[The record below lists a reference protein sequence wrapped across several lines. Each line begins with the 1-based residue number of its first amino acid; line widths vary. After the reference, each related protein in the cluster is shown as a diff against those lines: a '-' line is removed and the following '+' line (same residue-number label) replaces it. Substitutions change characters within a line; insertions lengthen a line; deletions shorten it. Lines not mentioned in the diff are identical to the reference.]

1 VAPGIRLTQN
11 LHRREAKENV
21 MKHQKNNLPT
31 PFGLTCPP
39 SAARQRPL
47 IAMTLAL
54 ALGAVATTG
63 RAEITEDCILEGT
76 VDMRKAE
83 QIGQPVYVRFEEA
96 YQGKEAR
103 CTLNQHNNRR
113 RVKFISS
120 PDLHDFSELDHGSRV
135 RYRYVER
142 DGEPGRWQLI
152 EVTDSRK

>member
-1 VAPGIRLTQN
+1 
-11 LHRREAKENV
+11 
-21 MKHQKNNLPT
+21 MKNQKNNTPT
-31 PFGLTCPP
+31 RFGCTPP
-39 SAARQRPL
+39 PPAARFRSL
-47 IAMTLAL
+47 VAMTLAL
-54 ALGAVATTG
+54 GLGAAAATG
-63 RAEITEDCILEGT
+63 HAEITEDCILEGT

-96 YQGKEAR
+96 YQGEEAR

-120 PDLHDFSELDHGSRV
+120 PDLHDFSQLDHGSRV

-152 EVTDSRK
+152 EVTDARK